1 MFFSFKGKIIYKDI
15 DSKFI
20 VVENNDIGYQIF
32 VLINFF
38 KKVKLNEEI
47 KIYTYL
53 HHKED
58 IQELYGFKKIEEL
71 EFFKKLISVN
81 GVGPKSALN
90 ILKQGKVENIKKAII
105 NEKLDVLIKVV
116 GIGRKMAQKIILEL
130 KNKIQNIKSEIEGI
144 KTDDS
149 DDSQVLDA
157 LVSLGYSLSEARSAL
172 QEIPDSIT
180 QTQEKIKFA
189 LKNIFCHS
197 DRRE

>member
-1 MFFSFKGKIIYKDI
+1 MFFSFKGEIIYKDEEG
-15 DSKFI
+15 KFI
-20 VVENNDIGYQIF
+20 VVENNNIGYQIF

-47 KIYTYL
+47 KIYTHF

-58 IQELYGFKKIEEL
+58 IQELYGFEKIEEL

-130 KNKIQNIKSEIEGI
+130 KNKIQNIKSETEETKI
-144 KTDDS
+144 DYS

-157 LVSLGYSLSEARSAL
+157 LVSLGYSLFEARQAL
-172 QEIPDSIT
+172 QEIPDSII

-189 LKNIFCHS
+189 LKNLNRS
-197 DRRE
+197 Y

>member
-1 MFFSFKGKIIYKDI
+1 MFFSFKGKIIYKDT

-20 VVENNDIGYQIF
+20 VIENNDIGYQIF

-38 KKVKLNEEI
+38 KKIKLNKEV

-53 HHKED
+53 YHKED
-58 IQELYGFKKIEEL
+58 IQELYGFEKIEEL
-71 EFFKKLISVN
+71 EFFKKLISIN

-130 KNKIQNIKSEIEGI
+130 KNKIQNIKSEIEEKKI
-144 KTDDS
+144 DDF

-157 LVSLGYSLSEARSAL
+157 LVSLGYSLSEARQVL
-172 QEIPDSIT
+172 QEIPNSII

-189 LKNIFCHS
+189 LRNLNKISNK
-197 DRRE
+197 